1 MATVLPATT
10 PIVNPFSPLEALRLI
25 LSPNSKL
32 RSVVRLVAMA
42 LVEHCDRQGE
52 CWPSIAR
59 LSACTGLSKR
69 AVINALAELESSAES
84 PLSVVREH
92 RLSAAG
98 DRTSNRYRLS
108 IRRAPGSAPD
118 APPVV
123 HQMHQGSAPDA
134 PDLVQRTENKKNS
147 QRVAVAQKPE
157 REKAPARPAPRAPAQ
172 STSSEHQL
180 RAKYLSA
187 DGTRTTSTT
196 LVLDN
201 LHTTSFRIDETS
213 RTRVEPMEPRQRAI
227 GLEGIA
233 SILSAMRAA

>member
-1 MATVLPATT
+1 MNQI
-10 PIVNPFSPLEALRLI
+10 IVSPSASVNCFSPLEALRLI
-25 LSPNSKL
+25 LSPDSKL

-42 LVEHCDRQGE
+42 LVEHADKQGE

-84 PLSVVREH
+84 PLCLTREH
-92 RLSAAG
+92 RLSSAG

-134 PDLVQRTENKKNS
+134 PNLDQGTENKKNS

-157 REKAPARPAPRAPAQ
+157 REKAPRAPAL
-172 STSSEHQL
+172 STSSEYQL

-187 DGTRTTSTT
+187 DGTRTTITT
-196 LVLDN
+196 FVLDN
-201 LHTTSFRIDETS
+201 LHTTSLAIDETS
-213 RTRVEPMEPRQRAI
+213 RTRLTPMAPEQRAI

-233 SILSAMRAA
+233 SILAATKAA